1 MTRLI
6 FKENNNN
13 SKCKMMSYPIMIFQI
28 GLKNIHPTF
37 FNAQKSLTEND
48 SKVGSYIFFWG
59 VLQKLC

>member
-1 MTRLI
+1 
-6 FKENNNN
+6 
-13 SKCKMMSYPIMIFQI
+13 MMSYPIMIFQI